1 MTTEQE
7 QFLAAVKEYQDDWA
21 ALDVR
26 AIAVQGNDGDW
37 HLRALRV
44 VLLPARPTKT
54 LAGPS
59 TELLWTAHEIL
70 PLTELERL
78 ISGVANGAIRIAGKD
93 LVLKQE
99 NQNRISMGYQKAI
112 QDTRYSAHRELP
124 SSAHTLGT
132 KSNHQ
137 FGIDHWRADRLES
150 ELQRL
155 DPPWED
161 YHDVIVNFLDEKQFE
176 ARIYD
181 IAIHFIAPV
190 GVTLSEVRYDG
201 LSVEGAVKGTRR
213 TTESK
218 VRLAVIEHRAG
229 GSIQRSQVKL
239 IKGKGGGWK
248 FEHPLQSDTV
258 RTVVMLTYGSMRAGY
273 WTRLVPRASAA
284 SWARAVEHFLPGK
297 DVLQDGL
304 LNPEI
309 RGKNLE
315 PWAALLFSRLGFHT
329 INLGRFPGDLPDLVA
344 EGPSGEILLI
354 ECTEDSPDSNDKLG
368 KLSQRSRRL
377 EAALDI
383 EVQPVILTRSAMET
397 IPETHKAKA
406 REEGISLVAREQLLE
421 LGERTVQTA
430 DAKRTL
436 DFLQSCI
443 PLDMK
448 ARSFGR
454 RRGLGFL

>member
-1 MTTEQE
+1 MTTEAE
-7 QFLAAVKEYQDDWA
+7 QFLSAVKEHEEDWT

-26 AIAVQGNDGDW
+26 AIAVRGKDGDW

-44 VLLPARPTKT
+44 VLLSARPRKL

-59 TELLWTAHEIL
+59 TELLWTAHEVL
-70 PLTELERL
+70 PLTELDRL
-78 ISGVANGAIRIAGKD
+78 VSSVAAGAITIAGKD
-93 LVLKQE
+93 LVLKQD
-99 NQNRISMGYQKAI
+99 NQNRVSMGYQQAI
-112 QDTRYSAHRELP
+112 RDTRYPSHGELP
-124 SSAHTLGT
+124 SSAHTLGI

-150 ELQRL
+150 DLQRL

-161 YHDVIVNFLDEKQFE
+161 YHDVVANFLDEKQFD

-181 IAIHFIAPV
+181 IAIHFIASV
-190 GVTLSEVRYDG
+190 GVALSEIRYDG
-201 LSVEGAVKGTRR
+201 LAVEGVVKGTRR

-218 VRLAVIEHRAG
+218 IRLAVIEHRVG
-229 GSIQRSQVKL
+229 GSIHRTQLKL
-239 IKGKGGGWK
+239 AKGKGRWA
-248 FEHPLQSDTV
+248 FNHSLQTDTV

-284 SWARAVEHFLPGK
+284 GWARAVEHFLTGK
-297 DVLQDGL
+297 DILQDGL

-315 PWAALLFSRLGFHT
+315 PWAALLFSRLGFLT
-329 INLGRFPGDLPDLVA
+329 INLGRFPGELPDLVA

-354 ECTEDSPDSNDKLG
+354 ECTEESPDSNDKLG

-383 EVQPVILTRSAMET
+383 DVQPVILTRSAMDT
-397 IPETHKAKA
+397 IPESHKAKA

-430 DAKRTL
+430 DPKRTV

-443 PLDMK
+443 PVDMK
-448 ARSFGR
+448 ARGFGR
-454 RRGLGFL
+454 RGGLASYL